1 MGRGFG
7 WMALLILALAA
18 LGSERA
24 EARTSP
30 LALCVAKVR
39 AGDTPATMLR
49 DDSRYD
55 CRRDQTAHGAGD
67 FWVRS
72 VPLAAHAD
80 VISMASLWQDRT
92 TIWAIYADG
101 AVFRTRYDDHGASRR
116 LQLGAVIAQPLPRR
130 TVPLVRLLWHVE
142 GATNNRAVVA
152 AVRLDSAAAQN
163 RMNLI
168 LAALYAAFGGLC
180 VSLFIYNLTLWAALR
195 HSFQLTYCGMV
206 AALAGYA
213 FTSSGALAWA
223 LPAISNNDR
232 LRLSYLLLTLSA
244 VGAIAFARRF
254 FEPRVFAGGMGR
266 LSAVV
271 KAMLL
276 VTAILFAALAPWQ
289 ALLLDR
295 LYAASYLGL
304 LAVAIGVLWRA
315 WTMRS
320 NYLWVFAIAWAV
332 PIVLAAVRIGSGL
345 RLIRWGF
352 WIDNS
357 TLVAMT
363 VEALA
368 SSLAIAYRIRLLSR
382 ERDEAREQET
392 AARTLADTD
401 PLTGLLNRRA
411 FLREAIGG
419 EAPRR
424 LILADIDHFK
434 RVNETLGHDGG
445 DEVLRLVAR
454 ALRGA
459 APKGALVARLGGE
472 EFAILADHFDEEL
485 ARRVL
490 DRVRDERMPFDISVT
505 ASLGTATGRLG
516 SDADWAVLYRRADR
530 ALYDAKAAGR
540 DRIRDA
546 DRERSTLAA

>member
-1 MGRGFG
+1 MGWGFG
-7 WMALLILALAA
+7 RIALLVLAFAM
-18 LGSERA
+18 LGPGRA
-24 EARTSP
+24 EAAAPP
-30 LALCVAKVR
+30 LALCVAPAR
-39 AGDTPATMLR
+39 AGDTAAAMLR
-49 DDSRYD
+49 DDARYD
-55 CRRDQTAHGAGD
+55 CRRDQIAHGAGD

-72 VPLAAHAD
+72 APLAARAE
-80 VISMASLWQDRT
+80 VVQMASLWQQRT
-92 TIWAIYADG
+92 TIWAVYADG
-101 AVFRTRYDDHGASRR
+101 AAFRTRYDPQGATRR
-116 LQLGAVIAQPLPRR
+116 LQLGAVVSQALPRR
-130 TVPLVRLLWHVE
+130 DVPLARLLWHVE
-142 GATNNRAVVA
+142 GAANTRAIVG
-152 AVRLDSAAAQN
+152 AVRLGSAAGQD
-163 RMNLI
+163 RTNLM

-180 VSLFIYNLTLWAALR
+180 ISLFVYNLTLWAALR

-223 LPAISNNDR
+223 VPAISNNDR
-232 LRLSYLLLTLSA
+232 LRLNYLLLALSA
-244 VGAIAFARRF
+244 IAAIAFARRF
-254 FEPRVFAGGMGR
+254 FEPRIFAGWIGR
-266 LSAVV
+266 LSLTV
-271 KAMLL
+271 KGALL
-276 VTAILFAALAPWQ
+276 TSALLFAALAPWQ
-289 ALLLDR
+289 AVLFDR
-295 LYAASYLGL
+295 LYAATYVGL
-304 LAVAIGVLWRA
+304 LILAAGVLWRA

-332 PIVLAAVRIGSGL
+332 PILLAAVRIGSGL

-419 EAPRR
+419 AAPRR

-472 EFAILADHFDEEL
+472 EFAILADIDDAEL

-505 ASLGTATGRLG
+505 TSLGTAAGRLG
-516 SDADWAVLYRRADR
+516 SDADWVALYRRADR

-546 DRERSTLAA
+546 DRERAALAA